1 LPSIILLFPFCERTL
16 GGNRPV
22 SALPDTFSTAFSAV
36 YYGSLTKM
44 TQMQERSLVMSG
56 H

>member
-1 LPSIILLFPFCERTL
+1 LPSIICWSPFERTL
-16 GGNRPV
+16 GGNQSG
-22 SALPDTFSTAFSAV
+22 SAKPDTFSTAFSAV

-44 TQMQERSLVMSG
+44 ARMQEKSLVMSG